1 MNVAAIDIGSNA
13 ARLYI
18 CSFFND
24 GEDRARIKILEF
36 VRVPVRLGDTVF
48 QDGKISTDK
57 EQNLVKMLQSFKLL
71 MDLFGVE
78 DYRAC
83 ATSALREAVNG
94 PEVTARLLAQTGVQI
109 EVISGQQE
117 AELIYKAHQGALEEG
132 KKVLFVD
139 VGGGSTEISLLHGEK
154 QLASSSFDL
163 GAVRIL
169 DGYDD
174 DVTWKEMKNWLKMV
188 IKPLEPDYAL
198 GTGGNINKMFDLMNL
213 KQGKFA
219 TQKSLSATRD
229 YIKSFPMEER
239 IKNMGLNPDRA
250 DVILPACDIYM
261 SVLKAAAV
269 NKITIS
275 GLGLKEGIIAE
286 LLDKHYQTII
296 RRFQGNE
303 RFSIH

>member
-1 MNVAAIDIGSNA
+1 LNVAAIDIGSNA

-48 QDGKISTDK
+48 QEGSISAEK
-57 EQNLVKMLQSFKLL
+57 EQHLQKMLQSFKML
-71 MDLFGVE
+71 MELFGVE

-83 ATSALREAVNG
+83 ATSAMREAVNG
-94 PEVTARLLAQTGVQI
+94 ADVTARLFNQTGIQI

-139 VGGGSTEISLLHGEK
+139 VGGGSTEISLLHGEN
-154 QLASSSFDL
+154 QLASRSFDL
-163 GAVRIL
+163 GGVRIL
-169 DGYDD
+169 DGRDD
-174 DVTWKEMKNWLKMV
+174 DESWKEMKSWLKNV

-219 TQKSLSATRD
+219 TQKQLATTYD
-229 YIKSFPMEER
+229 YIKSFPLEQR
-239 IKNMGLNPDRA
+239 IKNLGLNPDRA
-250 DVILPACDIYM
+250 DVILPSCDIYM
-261 SVLKAAAV
+261 AALKAAAV

-275 GLGLKEGIIAE
+275 GLGLKEGIVAE
-286 LLDKHYQTII
+286 LLDKHYQTVI
-296 RRFQGNE
+296 RRFQGND
-303 RFSIH
+303 RFSVH

>member
-48 QDGKISTDK
+48 QEGSISAEK
-57 EQNLVKMLQSFKLL
+57 EQHLQKMLQSFKML
-71 MDLFGVE
+71 MELFGVE

-83 ATSALREAVNG
+83 ATSAMREAVNG
-94 PEVTARLLAQTGVQI
+94 ADVTARLFNQTGIQI

-139 VGGGSTEISLLHGEK
+139 VGGGSTEISLLHGEN
-154 QLASSSFDL
+154 QLASRSFDL
-163 GAVRIL
+163 GGVRIL
-169 DGYDD
+169 DGRDD
-174 DVTWKEMKNWLKMV
+174 DESWKEMKSWLKNV

-219 TQKSLSATRD
+219 TQKQLATTYD
-229 YIKSFPMEER
+229 YIKSFPLEQR
-239 IKNMGLNPDRA
+239 IKNLGLNPDRA
-250 DVILPACDIYM
+250 DVILPSCDIYLAA
-261 SVLKAAAV
+261 LKAAAV

-275 GLGLKEGIIAE
+275 GLGLKEGIVAE
-286 LLDKHYQTII
+286 LLDKHYQTVI
-296 RRFQGNE
+296 RRFQGND
-303 RFSIH
+303 RFSVH